1 MHSPIKL
8 GNAFLAAAAL
18 ALALALPGSSAAGDG
33 REGPA
38 VFNDAALDEALAGL
52 NDFLRKRDAAAAALA
67 DLRSGPGH
75 HDFRNV
81 ARAIGNAPGLVA
93 PAGEDNGSAR

>member
-1 MHSPIKL
+1 MHSSIKL
-8 GNAFLAAAAL
+8 GHAFLAAAAL
-18 ALALALPGSSAAGDG
+18 VLALPGSSAAGDG

-52 NDFLRKRDAAAAALA
+52 NDFLRKRAAAALA